1 MSIVVRDG
9 GHPPRYSNHDLFT
22 LEIHHGGHFKAG
34 QYVGGIVQWVDNYTK
49 DYMSMLDLYEAA
61 TVLGYNK
68 ETADVFQ
75 WVSLI
80 SPQVRLHLL
89 YLVDLRKIINN
100 LGSDPCAASF
110 VDVDV
115 QFEGFTADDECEE
128 NKSVEVVGDTIEGID
143 EEVTDSETEEDDDGV
158 TLKFKDSD
166 YEQSEEDDDK
176 AAKNVNANDILFDQ
190 IAAAD
195 FIEET
200 HKELGEISTEEY
212 NSEDLDSV
220 RSESE
225 EHEANMRVRRRLKT
239 PKLPQ
244 YRRER

>member
-68 ETADVFQ
+68 ET
-75 WVSLI
+75 
-80 SPQVRLHLL
+80 
-89 YLVDLRKIINN
+89 
-100 LGSDPCAASF
+100 AASF

-176 AAKNVNANDILFDQ
+176 AAKNVDANDILFDQ
-190 IAAAD
+190 IATAD

>member
-68 ETADVFQ
+68 ETA
-75 WVSLI
+75 
-80 SPQVRLHLL
+80 
-89 YLVDLRKIINN
+89 
-100 LGSDPCAASF
+100 ASF

-128 NKSVEVVGDTIEGID
+128 NKSVEVVVDTIEGID

-176 AAKNVNANDILFDQ
+176 AAKNVDANDILFDQ

-200 HKELGEISTEEY
+200 HKELGEISTKEY

>member
-68 ETADVFQ
+68 ET
-75 WVSLI
+75 
-80 SPQVRLHLL
+80 
-89 YLVDLRKIINN
+89 
-100 LGSDPCAASF
+100 AASF

-176 AAKNVNANDILFDQ
+176 AAKNVDANDILFDQ

>member
-68 ETADVFQ
+68 ET
-75 WVSLI
+75 
-80 SPQVRLHLL
+80 
-89 YLVDLRKIINN
+89 
-100 LGSDPCAASF
+100 AASF